1 MGGFTL
7 ENMKNILKR
16 TSLFLGLD
24 DEEIEEI
31 EKITRRKRFG
41 QRSFVFMEGDEREAV
56 FFIESGVVKTHKID
70 EDGNEQVFSLLQSGD
85 MFPHV
90 GFFDQSPYPANARV
104 LQDAELLMI
113 RIEDFNQL
121 MIEKPHLAIKVM
133 KMMGKKILQLQERV
147 QSLISQ
153 DVRHR
158 FIQAITRLAYEN
170 GKKRDGGVAI
180 DFPITNQDLA
190 NIVGTSRESINR
202 LLNEL
207 KRDQILKSDRN
218 GIFIY
223 DLDKLQHSE

>member
-1 MGGFTL
+1 MG
-7 ENMKNILKR
+7 NMKNILKR
-16 TSLFLGLD
+16 TSIFLGLD

-31 EKITRRKRFG
+31 EKITRRKHFSN
-41 QRSFVFMEGDEREAV
+41 RSFVFMEGDEREAV

-90 GFFDQSPYPANARV
+90 GFFDQSPYPANAMV
-104 LQDAELLMI
+104 LQGAVLLMI

-121 MIEKPHLAIKVM
+121 MMVKPHLAIKVM
-133 KMMGKKILQLQERV
+133 EMMGKKILELQERV

-153 DVRHR
+153 DVQHR
-158 FIQAITRLAYEN
+158 FVQTMIRLAYEN
-170 GKKRDGGVAI
+170 GNQRDGGIAI

-202 LLNEL
+202 LLNQL
-207 KRDQILKSDRN
+207 KKDQILKSDRH
-218 GIFIY
+218 GLFIY
-223 DLDKLQHSE
+223 DLNRLKHLQ